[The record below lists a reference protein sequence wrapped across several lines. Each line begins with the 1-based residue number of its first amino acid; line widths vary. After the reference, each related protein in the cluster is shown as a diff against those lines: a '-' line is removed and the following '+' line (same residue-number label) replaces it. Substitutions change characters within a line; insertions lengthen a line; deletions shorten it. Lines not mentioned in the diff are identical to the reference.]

1 MFSDV
6 CCAGLVQLVE
16 LQIFICNSSSVLL
29 CSAGALLM
37 TTDSAAAADDDKVV
51 AVKAAASE
59 AVTRMTVSPLAANLS
74 CRR

>member
-16 LQIFICNSSSVLL
+16 LQIFICNSVLL

-51 AVKAAASE
+51 AAKAAASE